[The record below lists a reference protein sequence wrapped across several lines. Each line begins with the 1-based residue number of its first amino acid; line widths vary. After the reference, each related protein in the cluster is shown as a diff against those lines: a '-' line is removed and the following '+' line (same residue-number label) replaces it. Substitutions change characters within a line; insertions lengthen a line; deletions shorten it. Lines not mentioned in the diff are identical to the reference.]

1 MPLLAKKT
9 YICSIPC
16 RKTRHKYGITHSK
29 LPTPKSER
37 KRQTGAFTTAARQP
51 PNGHQ
56 AVKVYF

>member
-1 MPLLAKKT
+1 MPLFAKKT

-37 KRQTGAFTTAARQP
+37 KRQTGAFTTAARQH
-51 PNGHQ
+51 PNGH
-56 AVKVYF
+56 